1 MNSPIIN
8 SDWVN
13 VEPPLVLTID
23 IGSSS
28 TRAVLYDSRG
38 KMVAGLAAQQAYD
51 LHVAADGTAEDDAD
65 VAVER
70 VARCVD
76 AVLSQ
81 AGPLVD
87 KIGAVAV
94 DTLATTTLTLDVAGR
109 PVMPLITYADSRSA
123 FDATQLRQQLDEE
136 MVHERTGCLLRSSYW
151 PARLA
156 WLRRTQPMVWKQA
169 DRWVT
174 LGEYVELC
182 FFGRSRVSFSIASW
196 SGLLDRN
203 LLGWDEPLLDWL
215 GLTTNHFSP
224 LADVNEPLSG
234 LRETYAQR
242 WPALRDVPWFPAVG
256 DGAAANVGSGCAGGG
271 QAALT
276 LGTTGAM
283 RIVRKDVEQVPVGL
297 WCYRVDREMALL
309 GGATSEGG
317 NVYTWLT
324 HNLKLGTA
332 AEVEAA
338 VAAYPADSHGL
349 TILPLLAGERSPG
362 WAGNVQATF
371 HGVTL
376 ATIPIDMV
384 RASLEAV
391 ALRFAVIYARL
402 RSSDQDW
409 KLIASGTALRNS
421 PAWAQI
427 FADVLGA
434 PLSISAEP
442 EATSRGAALLALRSL
457 GKIAGLD
464 ALPAAISHTYLPDN
478 AKYEIYQA
486 ALSRQNW
493 LYQQVVTAKL
503 G

>member
-1 MNSPIIN
+1 MNSPLIN

-28 TRAVLYDSRG
+28 TRVFLYDTRG
-38 KMVAGLAAQQAYD
+38 QMVPGLIAQQTCD
-51 LHVAADGTAEDDAD
+51 LQVASDGTVEDDAD
-65 VAVER
+65 TAVER

-76 AVLSQ
+76 EVLSQ
-81 AGPLVD
+81 AGPLMH

-94 DTLATTTLTLDVAGR
+94 DTLATTTLALDVAGR
-109 PVMPLITYADSRSA
+109 PLTPLITYADSRSA
-123 FDATQLRQQLDEE
+123 FDATQLRQQLDEA

-156 WLRRTQPMVWKQA
+156 WLRRTQPLVWAQA

-174 LGEYVELC
+174 LGEYMELC

-196 SGLLDRN
+196 SGLLDRRS
-203 LLGWDEPLLDWL
+203 LGWDEPLLDRL
-215 GLTTNHFSP
+215 GLTPSHFSP

-242 WPALRDVPWFPAVG
+242 WPALRNVPWFPAVG
-256 DGAAANVGSGCAGGG
+256 DGAAANIGSGCAGEG

-283 RIVRKDVEQVPVGL
+283 RIVRSDVARVPSGL
-297 WCYRVDREMALL
+297 WCYRVDREMSLL

-324 HNLKLGTA
+324 HNLKLGTP

-338 VAAYPADSHGL
+338 MAAYPADGHGL

-376 ATIPIDMV
+376 ATTPIDMV

-391 ALRFAVIYARL
+391 ALRFAVIYERL
-402 RSSDQDW
+402 RSSDQGW
-409 KLIASGTALRNS
+409 NLIVSGTALRNS

-434 PLSISAEP
+434 PLVISAEP

-457 GKIAGLD
+457 GIISRLES
-464 ALPAAISHTYLPDN
+464 LPASIGHTYLPDDAN
-478 AKYEIYQA
+478 HKIYQA
-486 ALSRQNW
+486 AINRQNW
-493 LYQQVVTAKL
+493 LYQQVVMAKL
-503 G
+503 D